1 MVWYFIVVYIIN
13 RTLHGCLQIRNFSS
27 RVEKYFSPCSLRSLV
42 KYVFNARREIS
53 YLHAAMECPLCNSVH
68 YNQEIVIK
76 MFVLIFQ
83 DEFSHLVQEWN
94 TQRMNALLRTFNQM
108 LYPLFEKELK
118 LKLLEEAKN
127 FVVKVSL
134 SSFGADNERSGVLT
148 VYPNHQ
154 GGNLVYMLLFNFIL
168 GSNFL
173 FFCFN
178 LIIMLLSYIT
188 IPKNKRKENLNQG

>member
-1 MVWYFIVVYIIN
+1 M
-13 RTLHGCLQIRNFSS
+13 
-27 RVEKYFSPCSLRSLV
+27 
-42 KYVFNARREIS
+42 
-53 YLHAAMECPLCNSVH
+53 H
-68 YNQEIVIK
+68 YNQKIVIK

-148 VYPNHQ
+148 VYPNH
-154 GGNLVYMLLFNFIL
+154 
-168 GSNFL
+168 
-173 FFCFN
+173 
-178 LIIMLLSYIT
+178 
-188 IPKNKRKENLNQG
+188 

>member
-1 MVWYFIVVYIIN
+1 
-13 RTLHGCLQIRNFSS
+13 
-27 RVEKYFSPCSLRSLV
+27 
-42 KYVFNARREIS
+42 
-53 YLHAAMECPLCNSVH
+53 MECPLCNSVH

-94 TQRMNALLRTFNQM
+94 TQRMNALSRAFNQM

-134 SSFGADNERSGVLT
+134 SLFGADSERSGVLT
-148 VYPNHQ
+148 IYTSHE
-154 GGNLVYMLLFNFIL
+154 GGNLVHRHKTMVY
-168 GSNFL
+168 
-173 FFCFN
+173 N
-178 LIIMLLSYIT
+178 LMF
-188 IPKNKRKENLNQG
+188 

>member
-1 MVWYFIVVYIIN
+1 
-13 RTLHGCLQIRNFSS
+13 
-27 RVEKYFSPCSLRSLV
+27 
-42 KYVFNARREIS
+42 
-53 YLHAAMECPLCNSVH
+53 
-68 YNQEIVIK
+68 

-148 VYPNHQ
+148 VYPNH
-154 GGNLVYMLLFNFIL
+154 
-168 GSNFL
+168 
-173 FFCFN
+173 
-178 LIIMLLSYIT
+178 
-188 IPKNKRKENLNQG
+188 